1 MNPSTPEAVD
11 AVYRERELL
20 FSQNLRETTKAI
32 AQTSYGR
39 LLIALLF
46 IIIIYLGFSS
56 PQFFYLLFPL
66 TAVFI
71 FLLRRHNSLFNK
83 KSLLGH
89 LIELN
94 ASEQAGLKK
103 QNTIFPDG
111 DRFKDPHHAF
121 SYDLDIFG
129 EASLFQYLNRCST
142 LVGEEALAKDLTN
155 SKLRKE
161 QIIDQQ
167 EAVREMKG
175 KLDFRQ
181 NMWAQ
186 GRLFSENLKDKD
198 SILEWLRE
206 KNVVYPNRYFKIFIY
221 FWPAVTIVLAMLA
234 LADAFFVPMALLTI
248 GVQWILTSLYLKRTT
263 RLQLAMGRKK
273 KELEK
278 FSALLRLISQEKF
291 ESKATVD
298 LGRLSR
304 VGSDKLNKL
313 AALTKSLENR
323 MNAIAT
329 LFGNSFFLYDLH
341 CIYNLEEWRT
351 RHGHELPHWL
361 DAIAEMD
368 KLCSLGTFYYNN
380 PAYSF
385 PKIEKDKLIFE
396 ASDLGHPLIG
406 DDTRVTNPVS
416 LGSPHKALV
425 ITGANMAG
433 KSTYLRAIGVNSIL
447 AMIGA
452 PVCATH
458 LCCSIFELHT
468 GMRTADSLHENQS
481 YFYAELNR
489 LKKIT
494 STLHAGNPIL
504 VLLDEILKGTNS
516 EDKQKGSIAL
526 VKQLIKHHCLAIV
539 ATHDLALGT
548 LKKEFP
554 ESIENYSFES
564 NIVGNRLS
572 FDYIL
577 KLGMA
582 KNANATFLMKQMG
595 IIPEV
600 EN

>member
-1 MNPSTPEAVD
+1 LNLSAADLVVAT
-11 AVYRERELL
+11 YRERKLF
-20 FSQNLRETTKAI
+20 FSQNLRETIKAI

-39 LLIALLF
+39 VLIALLF
-46 IIIIYLGFSS
+46 ILTISLGLGS
-56 PQFFYLLFPL
+56 PQLFYLLFPL
-66 TAVFI
+66 TVAFI
-71 FLLRRHNSLFNK
+71 FLMRRHNKLFNQ
-83 KSLLGH
+83 KSLLER
-89 LIELN
+89 LVELN
-94 ASEQAGLKK
+94 VSEEAGLKN
-103 QNTIFPDG
+103 QNTVFPNG

-129 EASLFQYLNRCST
+129 EASLFQYLNRCSS
-142 LVGEEALAKDLTN
+142 LIGEEALAKSLTKCELN
-155 SKLRKE
+155 NE

-167 EAVREMKG
+167 EAVSEMKD

-206 KNVVYPNRYFKIFIY
+206 KNSIYPSRYFKMFIY
-221 FWPAVTIVLAMLA
+221 LWPVVTICLSAGTL
-234 LADAFFVPMALLTI
+234 LSSLFTPFALLAI
-248 GVQWILTSLYLKRTT
+248 GVQWVLTSLYLKRTT
-263 RLQLAMGRKK
+263 RLQSVMGRKK

-278 FSALLRLISQEKF
+278 FLALFRLISQEKF

-304 VGSDKLNKL
+304 VGTDKLNKL
-313 AALTKSLENR
+313 AALTNSLENR

-361 DAIAEMD
+361 DTIAEMD

-396 ASDLGHPLIG
+396 ASDLGHSLIG
-406 DDTRVTNPVS
+406 DGTRVTNPVS

-452 PVCATH
+452 PVCASH
-458 LCCSIFELHT
+458 LRCSIFELHT

-494 STLHAGNPIL
+494 TALQKGNPVL

-526 VKQLIKHHCLAIV
+526 VKQLIKHHCLTIV

-548 LKKEFP
+548 LKNEFP

-564 NIVGNRLS
+564 TISDNQLS
-572 FDYIL
+572 FDYTL
-577 KLGMA
+577 KPGMA

-595 IIPEV
+595 IIPEL
-600 EN
+600 EE

>member
-1 MNPSTPEAVD
+1 LNLSAADLVVAT
-11 AVYRERELL
+11 YRERKLF
-20 FSQNLRETTKAI
+20 FSQNLRETIKAI

-39 LLIALLF
+39 VLIALLF
-46 IIIIYLGFSS
+46 ILTIYLGLGSL
-56 PQFFYLLFPL
+56 QFFYLLFPL
-66 TAVFI
+66 TVAFI
-71 FLLRRHNSLFNK
+71 FLMRRHNRLFNQ
-83 KSLLGH
+83 KSLLER
-89 LIELN
+89 LVELN
-94 ASEQAGLKK
+94 VSEEAGLKN
-103 QNTIFPDG
+103 QNTVFPNG

-121 SYDLDIFG
+121 SYDLDLFG
-129 EASLFQYLNRCST
+129 EASLFQYVNRCSS
-142 LVGEEALAKDLTN
+142 LIGEKALAKSLTKCELN
-155 SKLRKE
+155 NE

-167 EAVREMKG
+167 EAVSEMKD

-206 KNVVYPNRYFKIFIY
+206 KNSIYPSRYFKMFIY
-221 FWPAVTIVLAMLA
+221 FWPIVTICLSAGTLVSSL
-234 LADAFFVPMALLTI
+234 FTPFALLAI
-248 GVQWILTSLYLKRTT
+248 GVQWVLTSLYLKRTT
-263 RLQLAMGRKK
+263 RLQSVMGRKK

-278 FSALLRLISQEKF
+278 FSTLLRLISQEKF
-291 ESKATVD
+291 ESKATVN

-304 VGSDKLNKL
+304 VASDKLNKL
-313 AALTKSLENR
+313 AALTNSLENR

-361 DAIAEMD
+361 DTIAEMD

-380 PAYSF
+380 PSYSF

-396 ASDLGHPLIG
+396 ASDLGHPLLG
-406 DDTRVTNPVS
+406 DGVRVTNPVS

-452 PVCATH
+452 PVCASH
-458 LCCSIFELHT
+458 LRCSIFELHT

-494 STLHAGNPIL
+494 IALQKGNPVL

-526 VKQLIKHHCLAIV
+526 VKQLIKHHCLTIV

-548 LKKEFP
+548 LNNEFP

-564 NIVGNRLS
+564 TIAGNQLS
-572 FDYIL
+572 FDYTL
-577 KLGMA
+577 KPGMA

-595 IIPEV
+595 IIPEM
-600 EN
+600 EE